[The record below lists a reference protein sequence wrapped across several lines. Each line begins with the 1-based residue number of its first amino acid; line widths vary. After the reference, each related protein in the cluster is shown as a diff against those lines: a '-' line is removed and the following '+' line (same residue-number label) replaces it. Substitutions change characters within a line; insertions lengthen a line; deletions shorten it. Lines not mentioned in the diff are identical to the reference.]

1 MPFNRSPLRPIAQ
14 EDVDTYARDGVVC
27 LRHVFD
33 PEWLQSLLP
42 VTMRLL
48 VDKQDFGLL
57 PTYPGRY
64 MSRTIAEFRRFVF
77 ESPVA
82 EAAARV
88 MQSREARFFFDEIF
102 AKGPQSAEKTIWHTD
117 RMGWPVS
124 GGMVP
129 SLWIPLT
136 PIIEEN
142 SLEVIAGSQ
151 QQDVRY
157 WLFSPNARKMIRPP
171 DRASHPDCE
180 PLRSDPN
187 VRFLRWNMD
196 VGDMLVVHPWA
207 LHYSHGNP
215 TDGWRVA
222 LSVRVFGDDIRWDPR
237 PDCVNLA
244 GVSFDEMI
252 QGEKPRGPLFPLLW
266 SADGARDDDSA
277 FPRGFATSWNLE
289 RRTDVNEYALFQRNL
304 EDGKRAAQAPRADAP
319 AA

>member
-1 MPFNRSPLRPIAQ
+1 MPFNDKPLRPIGADDIS
-14 EDVDTYARDGVVC
+14 EYESNGVVC
-27 LRHVFD
+27 LRQVFD
-33 PEWLQSLLP
+33 PAWLESMLP
-42 VTMRLL
+42 LAMRILA
-48 VDKQDFGLL
+48 DKEDFGLL

-64 MSRTIAEFRRFVF
+64 MSRRIPEFRRFVF

-88 MQSREARFFFDEIF
+88 MRSSAARFFFDEMF
-102 AKGPQSAEKTIWHTD
+102 AKGPRSEEKTIWHVD

-124 GGMVP
+124 GYMVP

-136 PIIEEN
+136 PIVEEN

-151 QQDVRY
+151 TQDVPY
-157 WLFSPNARKMIRPP
+157 WLFSPNARKMVRPP

-180 PLRSDPN
+180 PLRKDPN
-187 VRFLRWNMD
+187 VRFLRWRMD
-196 VGDMLVVHPWA
+196 PGDMLVVHPWA

-222 LSVRVFGDDIRWDPR
+222 ISVRVFGDDIRWDPR

-252 QGEKPRGPLFPLLW
+252 AGEKPQGPLFPLLW
-266 SADGARDDDSA
+266 SADGRRDDDSA
-277 FPRGFATSWNLE
+277 YPHGFATSWTRA
-289 RRTDVNEYALFQRNL
+289 RRTDINEYALFRRNL
-304 EDGKRAAQAPRADAP
+304 EEGQSSSVPQPNA
-319 AA
+319 

>member
-1 MPFNRSPLRPIAQ
+1 MPFNDRPLRPISAS
-14 EDVDTYARDGVVC
+14 DADTYARDGVVC
-27 LRHVFD
+27 LRQVFD

-48 VDKQDFGLL
+48 VDKEDFGLL

-64 MSRTIAEFRRFVF
+64 KSRTIPEFRRFVF

-82 EAAARV
+82 EAAARTLR
-88 MQSREARFFFDEIF
+88 SREVRFFFDEIF
-102 AKGPQSAEKTIWHTD
+102 AKAPRSGEKTIWHTD
-117 RMGWPVS
+117 RMGWPVA
-124 GGMVP
+124 GHMVP
-129 SLWIPLT
+129 SLWIPVT
-136 PIIEEN
+136 PIVEQN

-151 QQDVRY
+151 TQDVRY
-157 WLFSPNARKMIRPP
+157 WLFSPNARKMIKPS
-171 DRASHPDCE
+171 DRVSHPDCE
-180 PLRSDPN
+180 PLRQDPN
-187 VRFLRWNMD
+187 VRFLRWTMD

-252 QGEKPRGPLFPLLW
+252 QGEKPQGALFPLLW
-266 SADGARDDDSA
+266 SEDGRRDGDA
-277 FPRGFATSWNLE
+277 LFPRGFATTWTRE
-289 RRTDVNEYALFQRNL
+289 RRGDVNEYALFQQNL
-304 EDGKRAAQAPRADAP
+304 EAARRAQGLQA
-319 AA
+319 